1 VTADQLRQKVLAE
14 YRAASL
20 LEFGDDLE
28 QDGTGNILLAA
39 FVDNAEFNA
48 IEYQP
53 PDVIQ
58 CDVAALYGV
67 VESPIW
73 VLLDDANLAHAE
85 VL

>member
-1 VTADQLRQKVLAE
+1 
-14 YRAASL
+14 L

-28 QDGTGNILLAA
+28 QHGAGNILLAA
-39 FVDNAEFNA
+39 FIDNAEFNPVQ
-48 IEYQP
+48 YQP
-53 PDVIQ
+53 PDIVQ
-58 CDVAALYGV
+58 CDVAALHRV